1 MLRSKAKREFKK
13 NKTDSNREKYKKIRN
28 KCVKLIRRTK
38 RRYFENFDVKFVK
51 DNKKFWK
58 TIQPLLNDKNAK
70 ANKII
75 LIENDK
81 FLYDRKI
88 VAQTLN
94 HHFVNITESLYIA
107 RPLSDNVQ
115 QKSDE
120 RTASSLLDQL
130 KCFENHRSIL
140 KIMETFD
147 QFPKFNFENVTS
159 KEVREIIWQ

>member
-1 MLRSKAKREFKK
+1 MCE
-13 NKTDSNREKYKKIRN
+13 
-28 KCVKLIRRTK
+28 LIRRTK
-38 RRYFENFDVKFVK
+38 RRYFENLDKKIVK

-58 TIQPLLNDKNAK
+58 TIKLLLNDKNAK

-81 FLYDRKI
+81 ILSDRKI

-94 HHFVNITESLYIA
+94 HHFVNIIESLYIA

-115 QKSDE
+115 QTSDE

-159 KEVREIIWQ
+159 KEVREIIRQ